1 MSFSPIC
8 PVSPVLIP
16 LTLCRWSFR
25 SVAPPQ
31 TALPPLGQHSPCGLQ
46 ATSYLAIQFTNP
58 VRFAVCATFPWSAW
72 LLLASKRV
80 RERQQRPQDLREL
93 RASAAD
99 PFLAAKEPPP
109 WRCLLAQLDMVD
121 RREGCLCLSYD
132 VCLVSCSRFLLISSR
147 PHPEAFSLG
156 SHLCKWKSSAIR
168 QSSHVEVL
176 SDQPLVPVCSHPA
189 K

>member
-1 MSFSPIC
+1 
-8 PVSPVLIP
+8 V
-16 LTLCRWSFR
+16 
-25 SVAPPQ
+25 
-31 TALPPLGQHSPCGLQ
+31 GYKLQ
-46 ATSYLAIQFTNP
+46 ATWQFSLQIQSDSLFVRPFLGPHAI
-58 VRFAVCATFPWSAW
+58 W

-80 RERQQRPQDLREL
+80 RQRQQRLQDLREL

-147 PHPEAFSLG
+147 PHPEASSLG
-156 SHLCKWKSSAIR
+156 SHLCKWKRSAIL

-176 SDQPLVPVCSHPA
+176 SDQPLVAVCSHPA